1 MRLKPYKILGLIPAT
16 EIGYRR
22 WLRFLADKRALFSLF
37 AVTIIFVTSLF
48 SNVLANDRPIYVS
61 YKGNAYFP
69 FLVEYP
75 ESEFNGFAGPT
86 NYYDP
91 FIAEEINANGFMVW
105 PVVPYHYRRV
115 VKDAGSE
122 FPSPPDGK
130 HWLGTDDKGRDVV
143 ARLIYGIRI
152 SFLFGFMYVAITATI
167 GLSVGAMSGYFGGWL
182 DLILQRVLEI
192 YGSLPTLF
200 IIIAIMGVLQPN
212 FWLLLFLLSLFG
224 WTGFVGTIRTEFLK
238 ARNYQY
244 ITAARALGVSNFTVM
259 WRHVFPNAMVGTI
272 TFLPFALAGSITV
285 LSGLDFIGF
294 GMPPGSPSL
303 GEMTRQGLAN
313 ITKWWLVFPIFA
325 GLGTITMLM
334 VFIGEGI
341 RNAMDPRKAISI
353 KIPKR
358 YRTPAPKAEAEE
370 QTA

>member
-1 MRLKPYKILGLIPAT
+1 MRLKPYKILGLIPTT

-22 WLRFLADKRALFSLF
+22 WLRFLADRRALVSLI
-37 AVTIIFVTSLF
+37 AVTIIFITSLF
-48 SNVLANDRPIYVS
+48 ANLLANDRPYFVS

-91 FIAEEINANGFMVW
+91 FIAEEINDNGFMLW
-105 PVVPYHYRRV
+105 PIVPYHYRRV

-152 SFLFGFMYVAITATI
+152 SFLFGFMYVFITATI

-182 DLILQRVLEI
+182 DLVLQRVLEI

-244 ITAARALGVSNFTVM
+244 ITAARALGVSNYTVM

-353 KIPKR
+353 KLPKR
-358 YRTPAPKAEAEE
+358 YRAAAL
-370 QTA
+370 QTQENAA

>member
-1 MRLKPYKILGLIPAT
+1 MRLKPYKIIGLIPAT
-16 EIGYRR
+16 EMGYRR
-22 WLRFLADKRALFSLF
+22 WLRFLADRRALVSLI
-37 AVTIIFVTSLF
+37 AVTIIFITSLF
-48 SNVLANDRPIYVS
+48 ANLLANDRPYFVS

-91 FIAEEINANGFMVW
+91 FIAEEINDNGFMLW
-105 PVVPYHYRRV
+105 PIVPYHYRRV

-152 SFLFGFMYVAITATI
+152 SFLFGFMYVFITATI

-182 DLILQRVLEI
+182 DLVLQRVLEI

-212 FWLLLFLLSLFG
+212 FWLLLFLLIAVWMDRVCWHHPHGIPQSAQLP
-224 WTGFVGTIRTEFLK
+224 VHHRR
-238 ARNYQY
+238 AR
-244 ITAARALGVSNFTVM
+244 LG
-259 WRHVFPNAMVGTI
+259 RQQ
-272 TFLPFALAGSITV
+272 L
-285 LSGLDFIGF
+285 
-294 GMPPGSPSL
+294 SPSC
-303 GEMTRQGLAN
+303 GGTFSPTPWLARSPFCRLR
-313 ITKWWLVFPIFA
+313 WP
-325 GLGTITMLM
+325 
-334 VFIGEGI
+334 
-341 RNAMDPRKAISI
+341 DPSPCSADWTSSASACRRARH
-353 KIPKR
+353 PWAR
-358 YRTPAPKAEAEE
+358 
-370 QTA
+370 

>member
-1 MRLKPYKILGLIPAT
+1 MKLKPYKILGLIPAT
-16 EIGYRR
+16 EIAYRR
-22 WLRFLADKRALFSLF
+22 WLRFLADKRALFSL
-37 AVTIIFVTSLF
+37 VMVVLIFGTSLLA
-48 SNVLANDRPIYVS
+48 NLIANDRPLYVS
-61 YKGNAYFP
+61 YKGKSYFP
-69 FLVEYP
+69 MVVEYP

-91 FIAEEINANGFMVW
+91 FIAEEIEDNGFMVW

-122 FPSPPDGK
+122 FPSPPDGN

-152 SFLFGFMYVAITATI
+152 SFLFGFMYVAITAV
-167 GLSVGAMSGYFGGWL
+167 VGIAAGAVMGYFGGWV
-182 DLILQRVLEI
+182 DLVFQRILEI

-200 IIIAIMGVLQPN
+200 IIIAIAGVVQPN
-212 FWLLLFLLSLFG
+212 FWLLLGLLSVFG
-224 WTGFVGTIRTEFLK
+224 WTGYVGTIRAEFLK

-244 ITAARALGVSNFTVM
+244 ITAARALGVSNALVM

-272 TFLPFALAGSITV
+272 TFMPFALAGSVTV
-285 LSGLDFIGF
+285 LSGLDFLGF

-313 ITKWWLVFPIFA
+313 ITKWWLVYPIFA

-334 VFIGEGI
+334 VFIGEGV
-341 RNAMDPRKAISI
+341 RNAMDPRKAIRI
-353 KIPKR
+353 KLPKKNA
-358 YRTPAPKAEAEE
+358 TATQPVAETEAS
-370 QTA
+370 A